1 MVKVQLF
8 LLNTDFLSEKK
19 LDKEPFVWTVKTW
32 TKEITRANQKS
43 ICQLWLDSF
52 NLNYL
57 LQLLQEELRNPLPF
71 QISLRIQFSKVTI
84 QYSNITYFFTFT
96 ASLGSNALDKA
107 KVKIYKNIMNKK
119 QIKDNV
125 TFKFSENRVNICM

>member
-1 MVKVQLF
+1 MVKVQLL

-19 LDKEPFVWTVKTW
+19 VHKEPFVWTVKTW

-43 ICQLWLDSF
+43 ICQFWLDSF

-71 QISLRIQFSKVTI
+71 QISLRIQFSKV
-84 QYSNITYFFTFT
+84 YHLFFTFT
-96 ASLGSNALDKA
+96 ASLASNALDKA

-125 TFKFSENRVNICM
+125 TFKFSEKRVNICM